1 MMLYSDMKKF
11 IIALLLIIFVVVLF
25 SLILTEKG
33 IKVVAYEDNPNLP
46 DFNQIAEE
54 AASDLQKYI
63 QIKTI
68 RGKEIE
74 AAKFL
79 KAILD
84 KYEISST
91 IITPPNQPERA
102 SLFAELPG
110 KEENGGVVF
119 MNHMDVVEAE
129 AAEWKYP
136 PYSGTRIEDRIY
148 GRGAVD
154 MKGLGIMQLYAML
167 LIKKSGIQLK
177 HKLMFAALA
186 DEESRSFNGAQ
197 YILKDHKDLFKGY
210 EYIHNEGGTG
220 TDGVAIKGSKIFNL
234 QYAEKGILW
243 LELEAKAESG
253 HGSTPPI
260 SYAAKNMLEFLS
272 ELQSFAHETIISDIT
287 ASFFYQMGEASSFP
301 NSFVLKRSRNP
312 IIQLALK
319 NVIQTN
325 KHLRAMTSNTVSIT
339 GIDSDPIGIN
349 VITNHTKG
357 SVDIRLLPGVDP
369 NEYLEKIKKI
379 AEKYKIYIKVKHAEA
394 ASVSSMDSK
403 FFQILAGTATKVV
416 PGVVVTP
423 FLSPGTTDSSYFR
436 LNGFKCYGLIPALLT
451 DTELDG
457 IHGKDESLRIS
468 HLKTGIQILYETIL
482 NYNK

>member
-1 MMLYSDMKKF
+1 MKK
-11 IIALLLIIFVVVLF
+11 LLLSFLVLIFLVLSYTILF
-25 SLILTEKG
+25 SEKG
-33 IKVVAYEDNPNLP
+33 ISIKKQADNDNLP
-46 DFNQIAEE
+46 NFDQIAEE
-54 AASDLQKYI
+54 AALDLQKYI

-68 RGKEIE
+68 RGNELE
-74 AAKFL
+74 SALFL
-79 KAILD
+79 KIILE
-84 KYEISST
+84 KYNIPSK
-91 IITPPNQPERA
+91 IITPPNEPSRA
-102 SLFAELPG
+102 NLFAELPG
-110 KEENGGVVF
+110 TEEEGGVIF

-129 AAEWKYP
+129 AVEWKYP
-136 PYSGTRIEDRIY
+136 PFNGIRIKDRIY

-167 LIKKSGIQLK
+167 LIKKSGIKLK

-186 DEESRSFNGAQ
+186 DEESRSAKGAQ
-197 YILKDHKDLFKGY
+197 FIVKEHKELFKGY

-220 TDGVAIKGSKIFNL
+220 TDSVAVPGSKIFNL

-260 SYAAKNMLEFLS
+260 AYAAKNMVNFLT
-272 ELQSFAHETIISDIT
+272 ELQEFSKETIISDIT
-287 ASFFYQMGEASSFP
+287 AAFFYQMGEASPFP

-312 IIQLALK
+312 IIQLALNK
-319 NVIQTN
+319 VIN
-325 KHLRAMTSNTVSIT
+325 SNRHLRAMTSNTVSIT

-369 NEYLEKIKKI
+369 NDYLNKIRKI
-379 AEKYKIYIKVKHAEA
+379 AEKYKIAISVKHSEA
-394 ASVSSMDSK
+394 ASVSPMDSK
-403 FFQILAGTATKVV
+403 FFQILAGTAVKVI
-416 PGVVVTP
+416 PNAIVTP

-451 DTELDG
+451 DVELDG
-457 IHGKDESLRIS
+457 IHGKDESMRVG
-468 HLKTGIQILYETIL
+468 HLKTGIQILYETII
-482 NYNK
+482 NYNKL